1 MFLLAKL
8 CIQHAGVY
16 CLFPF
21 YSTKKK
27 NNPKEYFPL
36 QGHSSWLYNRNVSPC
51 APRSVKPTI
60 VLLLLLLY
68 NTYQCFLAELSKGLE
83 RTNMVSLRCGGLS
96 IPLRAVEFFAKIPK
110 RPQSIIFA
118 CMQLVKTKICW
129 LPLVKTGEMIW

>member
-8 CIQHAGVY
+8 CTQHAGVY

-51 APRSVKPTI
+51 APRSVKPTTL
-60 VLLLLLLY
+60 VLLLLLIY
-68 NTYQCFLAELSKGLE
+68 NTYQCFLAELLKGLE
-83 RTNMVSLRCGGLS
+83 RTNMVSLRRGGAS
-96 IPLRAVEFFAKIPK
+96 FPLRPVSFLAKIPK
-110 RPQSIIFA
+110 RPPSIIFV
-118 CMQLVKTKICW
+118 CMQLAKTKIYW
-129 LPLVKTGEMIW
+129 LPLK

>member
-16 CLFPF
+16 CLFSF

-51 APRSVKPTI
+51 APRSVKPTT
-60 VLLLLLLY
+60 LLLLQLLY
-68 NTYQCFLAELSKGLE
+68 NTYQCFLAELLEGLE
-83 RTNMVSLRCGGLS
+83 RTNMVSLRCGGVKYSLETS
-96 IPLRAVEFFAKIPK
+96 RIFRKNTKETPEYYICLHATCENKNLLAIFGVK
-110 RPQSIIFA
+110 R
-118 CMQLVKTKICW
+118 
-129 LPLVKTGEMIW
+129 